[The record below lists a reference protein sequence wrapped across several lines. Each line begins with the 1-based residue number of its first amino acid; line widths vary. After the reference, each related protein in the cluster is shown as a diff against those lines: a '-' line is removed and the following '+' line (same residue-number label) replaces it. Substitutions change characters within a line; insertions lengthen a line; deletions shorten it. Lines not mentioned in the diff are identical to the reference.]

1 MWYLGKIGSRFFVF
15 FGCILVM
22 NLCYPFKLFA
32 VVEGSPQYFESL
44 QERLINDGFDE
55 AVIRKIYRRPE
66 VVFETKGIS
75 LYFVHHESKV
85 NYEQYTDGGL
95 IKRARKYMQKHQGEL
110 VEAAKVYGVD
120 PEIITAIILIE
131 SLFGNLLGDRSILN
145 TLSTMAAL
153 HDPEVRD
160 ILWKKISD
168 TPELDRVKFDE
179 KADIK
184 AKWAYRELKAFLTH
198 VIREGY
204 DPIGINGSFAG
215 AMGIAQFM
223 PSNIPELAKDGN
235 GDGRIDLFNH
245 ADAIA
250 SIAYFLKRHGWRRGI
265 DRAKAEKVIH
275 HYNHSERYVE
285 AVLKISEILK
295 DSKWT

>member
-1 MWYLGKIGSRFFVF
+1 MLYTGKTVSRLFVF
-15 FGCILVM
+15 LGCFLIV
-22 NLCYPFKLFA
+22 KLFFPYPLL
-32 VVEGSPQYFESL
+32 VVAEGPRHYFESL
-44 QERLINDGFDE
+44 QDRLINDGFDE
-55 AVIRKIYRRPE
+55 VTIRSIYRRPE
-66 VVFETKGIS
+66 VAFETRGIS

-85 NYEQYTDGGL
+85 NYEQYTEKRL
-95 IKRARKYMQKHQGEL
+95 IQRARKYMQKHKAEL
-110 VEAAKVYGVD
+110 SKAEKTYGVD
-120 PEIITAIILIE
+120 PTVITAIILIE
-131 SLFGNLLGDRSILN
+131 SQFGKLLGNSSILN

-153 HDPEVRD
+153 SDPAVRE
-160 ILWKKISD
+160 ILWQKLSGE
-168 TPELDRVKFDE
+168 PELTREKFDE

-184 AKWAYRELKAFLTH
+184 ANWAYRELKSFLNH
-198 VIREGY
+198 VTVEGY

-250 SIAYFLKRHGWRRGI
+250 SIAYYLKRHGWKPGI

-275 HYNHSERYVE
+275 HYNHSERYVV

-295 DSKWT
+295 GSKWT

>member
-1 MWYLGKIGSRFFVF
+1 MAEDNFDYFAALQK
-15 FGCILVM
+15 
-22 NLCYPFKLFA
+22 KLIA
-32 VVEGSPQYFESL
+32 E
-44 QERLINDGFDE
+44 GFDQ
-55 AVIRKIYRRPE
+55 AIINKIYSRPE
-66 VVFETKGIS
+66 VTFETKGIS

-85 NYEQYTDGGL
+85 NYEQYTDKRL
-95 IKRARKYMQKHQGEL
+95 IQRARKYMKKHDRDLADAER
-110 VEAAKVYGVD
+110 VYGVEPD
-120 PEIITAIILIE
+120 IITAIILIE
-131 SLFGNLLGDRSILN
+131 SQFGSLLGNRSILN

-153 HDPEVRD
+153 FDPEVRD
-160 ILWKKISD
+160 LLWQKISD
-168 TPELDRVKFDE
+168 TPELDRKKFDE

-184 AKWAYRELKAFLTH
+184 AKWAYRELKAFLHH
-198 VIREGY
+198 VIDEGY

-215 AMGIAQFM
+215 AMGISQFM

-235 GDGRIDLFNH
+235 GDGRVDLFDH

-250 SIAYFLKRHGWRRGI
+250 SIAYFLKRHGWRSGI

-295 DSKWT
+295 GSKWI